1 MVKCLNIGKN
11 IGRSL
16 LASVCL
22 IFILPAYSLSVVYPQ
37 NLREA
42 QVFSLV
48 AERRRKFQEIINRSN
63 QEASQAVRPKSSSS
77 RWLPPGSPPQLVTE
91 ILEIRESMLSLLVKL
106 HEKLS
111 AKQNSLSLS
120 FLAEVDPAHHAHGD
134 GLTAIERILAKASA
148 RSRHSKR
155 CLQEI
160 CGKVCPPIPPKKNSP
175 GDKKSMDKEERCVC
189 VSRFIFVSFFVFF
202 TLTRS
207 IRIN

>member
-1 MVKCLNIGKN
+1 MLVDIKLAASINYEAYFFCLLI
-11 IGRSL
+11 L
-16 LASVCL
+16 CL
-22 IFILPAYSLSVVYPQ
+22 ISPQ

-63 QEASQAVRPKSSSS
+63 HEASQAVRPKSSSS

-106 HEKLS
+106 HQKLS

-120 FLAEVDPAHHAHGD
+120 WLAEVDPAHHAHGD
-134 GLTAIERILAKASA
+134 GLTAIERILAKAAA

-175 GDKKSMDKEERCVC
+175 GDKKSMDKEERCV
-189 VSRFIFVSFFVFF
+189 FTVSFAAFF
-202 TLTRS
+202 RTLK
-207 IRIN
+207 

>member
-1 MVKCLNIGKN
+1 M
-11 IGRSL
+11 
-16 LASVCL
+16 
-22 IFILPAYSLSVVYPQ
+22 
-37 NLREA
+37 
-42 QVFSLV
+42 FSLV

-106 HEKLS
+106 HQKLS

-160 CGKVCPPIPPKKNSP
+160 FGKVCPPIPPKKNSP

-189 VSRFIFVSFFVFF
+189 FRFHFVFF
-202 TLTRS
+202 FSPLLEALELIKHAVYPS
-207 IRIN
+207 DYGKDVACNPNQL